1 MPLAPYR
8 SAPDAQ
14 DDELPSRGSN
24 RDVAIPLALFW
35 CVSVLHVALA
45 IARDGT
51 FDTGATIALVAVIFV
66 PVAFLKSIGTGRGGT
81 T

>member
-1 MPLAPYR
+1 MPLGPYR

-14 DDELPSRGSN
+14 GDEPPSRGSN

-45 IARDGT
+45 IARDGA
-51 FDTGATIALVAVIFV
+51 FDTGATIALVASFLV
-66 PVAFLKSIGTGRGGT
+66 PVAFFKSLGRRRGRT
-81 T
+81 